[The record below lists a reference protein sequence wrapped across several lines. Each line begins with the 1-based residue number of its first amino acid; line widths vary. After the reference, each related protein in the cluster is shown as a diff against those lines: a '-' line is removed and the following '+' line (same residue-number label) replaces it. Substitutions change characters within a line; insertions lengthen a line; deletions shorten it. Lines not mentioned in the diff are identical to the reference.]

1 MILNLSRIHF
11 PVTTLGPGRRIGI
24 WFQGCS
30 IRCRGCISA
39 DTWVDGKGGISIDE
53 IMAVISDWFD
63 EADGVTIS
71 GGEPFEQPEA
81 LENLLTQIRSNTSID
96 ILVYSGHPF
105 EKIAPLVEKFK
116 GLIDA
121 LISDP
126 YDENTPQT
134 LALRGSDNQR
144 LHCFTSLGETRFS
157 QFDRALKQTDKTF
170 DIMFEEEGAI
180 WLAGIPQRND
190 MQRLKTMLAKEG
202 HIAVTT
208 QDKRSNMEDSFD
220 DWAYS

>member
-1 MILNLSRIHF
+1 MILYLSRIHF

-30 IRCRGCISA
+30 IRCKGCVSA
-39 DTWVDGKGGISIDE
+39 DTWGTGKGGVSIDE
-53 IMAVISDWFD
+53 IFAVIAPWLK
-63 EADGVTIS
+63 EAEGITIS
-71 GGEPFEQPEA
+71 GGEPFDQPEA
-81 LENLLTQIRSNTSID
+81 LIHLLAQLRSKTSND

-105 EKIAPLVEKFK
+105 EKIAPIVEQCK
-116 GLIDA
+116 GSIDA

-126 YDENTPQT
+126 YEENALQT

-144 LHCFTSLGETRFS
+144 IHCLTALGELRFRP
-157 QFDRALKQTDKTF
+157 FDRALESSDKTF

-180 WLAGIPQRND
+180 WLAGIPRRDD
-190 MQRLKTMLAKEG
+190 MRRLKTILAKEG

-208 QDKRSNMEDSFD
+208 QDERSAKGRTYDTPCS
-220 DWAYS
+220 